1 MLFLGT
7 EKYPDENSY
16 SSFLAT
22 HGGNSNAFTA
32 SETTNYHFE
41 IQAPYLEVWTAACSV
56 PPTCIS
62 GVVQDRECH
71 GLSCV
76 HDG

>member
-41 IQAPYLEVWTAACSV
+41 IQAPYLEVLPEPRGVV
-56 PPTCIS
+56 PPRFIPARCS
-62 GVVQDRECH
+62 SMRGW
-71 GLSCV
+71 
-76 HDG
+76 